1 MFEKTQEIVFLFLPK
16 ILYNILTGISIHN
29 LAEVVPLVILILPPR
44 TTVYSTQTLV
54 TRHEEPPF
62 KQLVRRV
69 HETPENNRL
78 L

>member
-1 MFEKTQEIVFLFLPK
+1 MFAKTQEIVFLYLPK
-16 ILYNILTGISIHN
+16 IMYNILKGMSIHS
-29 LAEVVPLVILILPPR
+29 LAEVVPLAILILPPR
-44 TTVYSTQTLV
+44 TIVYSTQTLV
-54 TRHEEPPF
+54 TRHEESPF